1 VRVPDLAFQN
11 FTLFST
17 CLQIEVALFFLLCRH
32 HSDLFF
38 AGDPAQ
44 SVVEGSDFRF
54 EDIRTVAHQLFQ
66 NEKRGKKVIPD
77 KPLQLNVNF
86 RSHSGILNVASG
98 VLDMLFS
105 AFPGSAKE
113 LPKDKG
119 LFRGPRPGVFMNV
132 EPVKLQE
139 LLFKIDGAFVLTH
152 DAEVSRVKYC
162 LGNYEL
168 ILGIR
173 DSKGL
178 EFKDVVLVD
187 FSKGCQQRIK
197 SHGEISCKARMRQT

>member
-1 VRVPDLAFQN
+1 M
-11 FTLFST
+11 
-17 CLQIEVALFFLLCRH
+17 LCRH

-54 EDIRTVAHQLFQ
+54 EDIRTVAHHLFH
-66 NEKRGKKVIPD
+66 NDKSGKRHGIPD
-77 KPLQLNVNF
+77 KPLKLHVNS

-98 VLDMLFS
+98 VLDLLFS

-113 LPKDKG
+113 LPRDEG
-119 LFRGPRPGVFMNV
+119 LFRGPRPGLFMNV
-132 EPVKLQE
+132 ESSKLQE
-139 LLFKIDGAFVLTH
+139 LLSKIDGAFVLTQ
-152 DAEVSRVKYC
+152 DSDMSRLKRC
-162 LGNYEL
+162 LGDYPL

-187 FSKGCQQRIK
+187 FFKGLAEEHQRPWRNLLQGRNEADLK
-197 SHGEISCKARMRQT
+197 PGFPRLSHI